1 MNNKITLLRLKATYI
16 SIELLHATIYSN
28 LINGNV
34 YAARDNKKL
43 LHKLQAKII
52 MLNSEVV

>member
-1 MNNKITLLRLKATYI
+1 MGNRIVLLRLKATYI
-16 SIELLHATIYSN
+16 SIELLHNTIYNN
-28 LINGNV
+28 LINGHV

>member
-16 SIELLHATIYSN
+16 SIELLHNTIYNN
-28 LINGNV
+28 LINGNI

-43 LHKLQAKII
+43 LVKLQNKII
-52 MLNSEVV
+52 MLNSEVI